1 MKKILVLILFTIISS
16 SCDSSKKIT
25 LSKLEGSPPYLN
37 AKISTASITLS
48 DKNEYAF
55 SFDISD
61 YELGAQTIN
70 SVENQLANSGK
81 GQHIHFIVN
90 NGPYSA
96 HYNNNFNKKLDKND
110 NLILAFL
117 SRSYHESVKNE
128 KAYVLTQISNDKSK
142 EIDLTQ
148 QFLFYSRPKGVYKG
162 EDTKKLLLD
171 FYLVN
176 TDLSPNRNKVRLTVQ
191 EKEFIIDS
199 WEPYYL
205 EGLEKGEVNL
215 KLELIDE
222 KNNLIKT
229 EFNPSYRK
237 VILE

>member
-48 DKNEYAF
+48 DENEYAF

-96 HYNNNFNKKLDKND
+96 HYNNNFNKKLDSNY

-117 SRSYHESVKNE
+117 SRSYHESVKNPN
-128 KAYVLTQISNDKSK
+128 AFVLTQLGESK
-142 EIDLTQ
+142 IDLNGE
-148 QFLFYSRPKGVYKG
+148 FLFYSRPKGTYKG
-162 EDTKKLLLD
+162 KDSEKLLLD
-171 FYLVN
+171 FYLIN
-176 TDLSPNRNKVRLTVQ
+176 TTISPDGNKVKATINDT
-191 EKEFIIDS
+191 EFIITE
-199 WEPYYL
+199 WAPYYL
-205 EGLEKGEVNL
+205 QGLPKGDVKI
-215 KLELIDE
+215 KLELVNSEGKLVDSP
-222 KNNLIKT
+222 
-229 EFNPSYRK
+229 FNPSVRT
-237 VILE
+237 VTLE